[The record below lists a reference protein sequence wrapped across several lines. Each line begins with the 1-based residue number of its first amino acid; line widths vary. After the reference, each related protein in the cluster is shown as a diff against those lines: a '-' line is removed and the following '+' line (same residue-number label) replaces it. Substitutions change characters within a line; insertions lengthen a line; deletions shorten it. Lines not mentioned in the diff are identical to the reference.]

1 MSRAKRILSA
11 LCLLPVM
18 MMAQEQKKYRV
29 PVLKGKEINPVIRI
43 RIDAAGEN
51 ETLQQ
56 MEVSIKGAA
65 IRNVKIFNA
74 GSDAAFL
81 KGEKPLFAEA
91 KVTGENLRLKGN
103 MALRQGENYLWVTV
117 TPDAKASL
125 SARLNINVT
134 TVQLN
139 GKTVKIPADN
149 YTNRL
154 GIALRQ
160 HYQDSVHTHRI
171 PGLATAKDG
180 TLLSIYD
187 ARRDKG
193 GDLQGNIDI
202 GLSRSLDKG
211 KTWLP
216 MQVVLDMG
224 TWGNLPEKFNGVS
237 DANVLVDKNT
247 GNIFISGLWMHGVI
261 NEQGKWVEGLTP
273 ESKDWNHQWKTKG
286 SQPGFDVKQSSQ
298 FLITKSTDN
307 GKTWSKPVN
316 ITKMCKQEDWWLLA
330 PAPGQG
336 ITLKDGTL
344 VIPTQGRNATGKA
357 FSNITYSKDGGN
369 TWKTSNPATKE
380 STTENMAVELTDG
393 SIMLNMR
400 SGANSRDTSSTNGR
414 VVAVTTNLGQDWAIH
429 PTSHNALP
437 EPTCMASIIRHDFVR
452 NGKKRS
458 VLLFANPDSKTAR
471 QDMTIKVSYDDGKTW
486 QNNKK
491 ILLDEGKSRGYS
503 CLTSVDNETIG
514 VLYESSQAD
523 LVFQTIQLEEL
534 L

>member
-1 MSRAKRILSA
+1 MNGAKRILSA

-18 MMAQEQKKYRV
+18 MMAQEQKKYKV
-29 PVLKGKEINPVIRI
+29 PVLKGKEINPVIRVVI
-43 RIDAAGEN
+43 NAKEGDV
-51 ETLQQ
+51 LQQ
-56 MEVSIKGAA
+56 MDVSIKGAA

-74 GSDAAFL
+74 GADSAFG

-91 KVTGENLRLKGN
+91 KAGESLKGN
-103 MALRQGENYLWVTV
+103 LALRQGANYLWVTV
-117 TPDAKASL
+117 TPDANASL
-125 SARLNINVT
+125 TARLNINVT
-134 TVQLN
+134 TIRLN
-139 GKTVKIPADN
+139 GKTIKIPADN

-154 GIALRQ
+154 GIAVRQ

-286 SQPGFDVKQSSQ
+286 SQPGFDVKQSAQ

-344 VIPTQGRNATGKA
+344 VIPTQGRNAIGKA
-357 FSNITYSKDGGN
+357 FSNITFSKDGGN

-414 VVAVTTNLGQDWAIH
+414 VVAVTHNLGQDWAIH

-437 EPTCMASIIRHDFVR
+437 EPTCMASIIRHDFVQ

-458 VLLFANPDSKTAR
+458 VLLFANPDFKTAR
-471 QDMTIKVSYDDGKTW
+471 QHMTIKVSYDDGNTW
-486 QNNKK
+486 VDNKK

-503 CLTSVDNETIG
+503 CLTSVDNNTIG
-514 VLYESSQAD
+514 ILYESSQAD